1 MTLIIRESNGTVR
14 ELDVTQDTHLIS
26 TQGAQYYIVGA
37 DNYTFNLVSDNQT
50 INAYFLDRNGE
61 SFNLTFHNLAQY
73 IQQND
78 PLDPFS
84 IDSAFAVSTNQA
96 GDDQIH
102 KALSSD
108 MQPGELIEYLKSVLD
123 ESTPASGAVIDDFQ
137 GLLDNLDAAASGEL
151 LSTAYLALDT
161 DSDIEPQTPKL
172 PDQARPESPDSL
184 SLSSEASDSSYIP
197 ATLVEEP
204 VAFAEPILDPT
215 PAEPV
220 SVQPD
225 PEPAI
230 VSDPILV
237 PEPIEVTQ
245 PDPTLEPVPETV
257 EPAIPTPVIQPEL
270 VEPEVIT
277 PVEPEPVEVPAPTPE
292 PEPEIVVPEP
302 EKPVAVEPEP
312 VPATDILDDPIEGT
326 VIIKTQVIDEQATT
340 EAGIYLN
347 PQGEYVTLERTLVD
361 TPTKEV
367 LHEATYKTIVEE
379 VESTIKVPT
388 EVTRTEEVP
397 VERTILVD
405 KEVTN
410 TGTREVEV
418 EFTNYRTETEIY
430 TENIEIDKVR
440 AEQEYVD
447 TTYKTITEE
456 FTNTREV
463 VITDITELPNPIT
476 TNAVVTL
483 DISGSMTNN
492 SEGVDRIALAKEALT
507 EMVNTYESMGGVNT
521 KIVTFGTGADS
532 TDWMSAEDALDFIEN
547 IKNGGWTNYEEAV
560 KETYTNFDAPQAD
573 QTIAYFIS
581 DGEPTKENKEGRD
594 QRGNEGQD
602 SEDGWLDQQYIDGWD
617 AFETEVDNTHI
628 VALGDGITDLTYL
641 DMLAASHGVETKVV
655 VDSKEL
661 TTIIRETSRTI
672 VEEFTDTRE
681 VEVVDVPGH
690 YTYIEYPYTELVP
703 TEFTREVQVPFTDT
717 KIELEEYTYTETVQE
732 PETIVEYE
740 TNTYTETAYQDETIT
755 ELVPTEV
762 IDTPAYTETVIDY
775 DTITSLNL
783 VNIDDKYYSE
793 TEVPTDPIMQDLVQT
808 RELDVPL
815 DSLLDLEGSQEY
827 VVMDS
832 EGHTIDLDEHTFTS
846 QGSTSIDDST
856 FTHYTSN
863 NIDIYVE
870 DSIDDII

>member
-26 TQGAQYYIVGA
+26 TQGAQYYVVGA
-37 DNYTFNLVSDNQT
+37 DSYTFNLVSDNQT

-61 SFNLTFHNLAQY
+61 SFNLTFHNLAQH

-78 PLDPFS
+78 PLDLFS
-84 IDSAFAVSTNQA
+84 SDSAFAVSTNHA
-96 GDDQIH
+96 GDAQIH

-161 DSDIEPQTPKL
+161 DSDTEPQAPNL
-172 PDQARPESPDSL
+172 PDQIRPESPDSL
-184 SLSSEASDSSYIP
+184 SLPSEDLDSGYIP
-197 ATLVEEP
+197 AIPAEEP

-225 PEPAI
+225 PEPTLTP
-230 VSDPILV
+230 DPVPV

-245 PDPTLEPVPETV
+245 PEPVPEIV
-257 EPAIPTPVIQPEL
+257 EPAIPTPDIQPEL
-270 VEPEVIT
+270 VEPEITT
-277 PVEPEPVEVPAPTPE
+277 PVEPEPVEVPAPTSE
-292 PEPEIVVPEP
+292 PAPD
-302 EKPVAVEPEP
+302 PVL
-312 VPATDILDDPIEGT
+312 ATTPLDDPIEGT
-326 VIIKTQVIDEQATT
+326 VIIKTQIIDEQATAN
-340 EAGIYLN
+340 AGIYLN
-347 PQGEYVTLERTLVD
+347 SQGEYVTLERILIE
-361 TPTKEV
+361 TPTKQV
-367 LHEATYKTIVEE
+367 HHEATYKTILEE
-379 VESTIKVPT
+379 VESTIKVPA

-405 KEVTN
+405 KEITN
-410 TGTREVEV
+410 TATREVEV

-440 AEQEYVD
+440 TEQEYVD

-532 TDWMSAEDALDFIEN
+532 TDWMSAEDALDFIED

-617 AFETEVDNTHI
+617 AFEAEVDNTHI

-672 VEEFTDTRE
+672 TEEFTDTRE

-703 TEFTREVQVPFTDT
+703 TEFTREVQVPFTDI
-717 KIELEEYTYTETVQE
+717 KVELEEYTYTETVQE

-740 TNTYTETAYQDETIT
+740 THTYTETVYQDETIT

-815 DSLLDLEGSQEY
+815 DSLLDLEGDQEY
-827 VVMDS
+827 LVMDP

-846 QGSTSIDDST
+846 QGSTSLDDTT